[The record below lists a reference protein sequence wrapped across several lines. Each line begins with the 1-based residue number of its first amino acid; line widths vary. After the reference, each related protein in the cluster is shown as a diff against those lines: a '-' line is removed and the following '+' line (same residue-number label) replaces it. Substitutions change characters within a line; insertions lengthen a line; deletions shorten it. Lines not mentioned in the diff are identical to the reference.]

1 MRAYII
7 EYRTLADKDRA
18 IWKSKISQEGYT
30 SLQAAQRF
38 IMSRPGM
45 PVKCSEMY
53 FQTELFEEYYIH
65 DVRIL

>member
-1 MRAYII
+1 MRAFII

-30 SLQAAQRF
+30 SLEAAQRF
-38 IMSRPGM
+38 ILSRSGK
-45 PVKCSEMY
+45 PVKCTETY
-53 FQTELFEEYYIH
+53 FQTEHFEEYFIH

>member
-18 IWKSKISQEGYT
+18 IWKSKISQEGYS
-30 SLQAAQRF
+30 SLEAAQRF
-38 IMSRPGM
+38 ILSRSGT
-45 PVKCSEMY
+45 PVKCTETY
-53 FQTELFEEYYIH
+53 FQTERFEEYYIH